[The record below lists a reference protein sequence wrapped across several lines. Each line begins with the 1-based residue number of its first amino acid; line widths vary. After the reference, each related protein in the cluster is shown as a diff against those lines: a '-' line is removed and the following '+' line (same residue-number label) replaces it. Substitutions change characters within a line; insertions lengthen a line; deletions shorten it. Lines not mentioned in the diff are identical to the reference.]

1 MRSWCRNHPVYF
13 MAGYLV
19 FYLAFFFLLEK
30 SVQVP
35 DLVLHCTLD
44 DLIPFCKYAII
55 PYYAWFAWIP
65 ATLFFLL
72 RRGPRWDF
80 WRLCLP
86 LFTGMTLALLFCAV
100 VPNGVYL
107 RPAHIPG
114 TDVFARAVRELYHT
128 DTPTNVFPSIHVLNA
143 VTLDLAWQR
152 RLRRDRIVVRLWG
165 GAASHLLAAAIVAS
179 TMLLKQHSAMDVMG
193 GILLALLLDRM
204 ADGLTAWWYAPH
216 SDRLR
221 KMLERV

>member
-72 RRGPRWDF
+72 WRGPR
-80 WRLCLP
+80 
-86 LFTGMTLALLFCAV
+86 
-100 VPNGVYL
+100 
-107 RPAHIPG
+107 
-114 TDVFARAVRELYHT
+114 
-128 DTPTNVFPSIHVLNA
+128 
-143 VTLDLAWQR
+143 
-152 RLRRDRIVVRLWG
+152 
-165 GAASHLLAAAIVAS
+165 
-179 TMLLKQHSAMDVMG
+179 
-193 GILLALLLDRM
+193 
-204 ADGLTAWWYAPH
+204 
-216 SDRLR
+216 
-221 KMLERV
+221 